1 MHPDPDAFMSTVS
14 TVHEAKAGSGLLNKT
29 GVKVDLKTESKS
41 KKGGNRRTTL
51 LPSYTPPDYTQS
63 DGETEN
69 YNSQKIPRGNKLH
82 KVSRPGERQSDRQK
96 GVTKE
101 LLAL

>member
-14 TVHEAKAGSGLLNKT
+14 TVHHDKAGRGLLNKT
-29 GVKVDLKTESKS
+29 GVKVDLKTEPKS

-51 LPSYTPPDYTQS
+51 LPSYTPDYTQS
-63 DGETEN
+63 DGETEY